1 MYICW
6 AAFAGLYYHYGIE
19 KHALPE
25 KMFGVFKHRL
35 TENRFMLTRGFD
47 DVFYAPHSRHSG
59 IYMEDVLAQPKL
71 SLLSYSDEAGPYI
84 ISAKK
89 GRLIFVTGHSEYDPL
104 TLKSEYD
111 RDVLLGKKIT
121 VPKNYFPGDDPESPP
136 DVRWR
141 SHANLLFCNWL
152 NYYVYQETPYNL
164 QELKEQGDN

>member
-1 MYICW
+1 
-6 AAFAGLYYHYGIE
+6 
-19 KHALPE
+19 
-25 KMFGVFKHRL
+25 
-35 TENRFMLTRGFD
+35 
-47 DVFYAPHSRHSG
+47 
-59 IYMEDVLAQPKL
+59 MEDVLAQPKL

-152 NYYVYQETPYNL
+152 NYYVYQTTPYDL
-164 QELKEQGDN
+164 GGIK